1 VRVYELAKE
10 LGMPSKLLVARL
22 RALEIEVAGHMSS
35 ITPEQ
40 IAIVREKRAKEQQR
54 GPRLEKK
61 PTGSGRRKVD
71 PAARAAAQAKTDD
84 GKPKARVRVRH
95 KPKPE
100 PEATPKAVEQKL
112 AATTEVVEKTPT
124 KPAAT
129 KAAATPKPAPK
140 PTKEAP
146 AEPVSKV
153 RLKTMQKAEADRKQ
167 AEQKSEP
174 AKPELAKPIR
184 PTKLTPI
191 TTTSRDIKRPV
202 FSDKPT
208 DDKPEA
214 KKGSSKVLFRPETPL
229 TPEQMGLSEEQM
241 KAARGEESV
250 GKKKRSSRRRKRR
263 RRKSSSAMI
272 HELKT
277 RTKSRQ
283 KNKGAKKIK
292 ISRPLAPVE
301 LAELFKVNVDAI
313 MEKLEEWGEE
323 YGIVEEMGIDIAAM
337 VAEDLGFEPVL
348 PESDPEGAN
357 LTERPPIV
365 TVLGH
370 VDHGKTTLLDY
381 IRKAKVAEGEAGGIT
396 QHVGAYQVETKNG
409 AITFLDTPGH
419 EAFTAMRARGAEVTD
434 IVVLV
439 CAADDGVMPQT
450 VEAINHARAAEVEIV
465 VAVTKVD
472 RPEAD
477 RDKVRRQLAKYS
489 LNPEEWGGDTVFCDV
504 SGITGEGV
512 ENLLEILAIHTEMLE
527 LRSDANANPQGVIIE
542 SRIDKGRGVVA
553 TVVMTDGT
561 LKRGSSFVCGNQSG
575 KVRQMSDHLG
585 NLLNAVPPGAP
596 AEIQGFDGFP
606 EAGDTLVGVTNE
618 KAARSIAR
626 LRDDADRK
634 DKLQRAQRNKL
645 LDFLQPG
652 GIDEK
657 QKLPLIVKGDVNG
670 TVEAVIDSFTR
681 FENDEVELELVHSG
695 VGVVTEADVQLAS
708 ASKAVI
714 VGFSVRPDTKANKLA
729 QQLGVEIKLFKIIY
743 ELLDEVKAML
753 SGLLAPDIKE
763 EDLGRAEVRDT
774 FRVPKLGM
782 IAGCYLLTGL
792 ARRNAL
798 ARLVRDGKVV
808 YEGKVASLRRFK
820 DDVKEV
826 AEGYECGIGLER
838 FDDIHLGDVI
848 EIYKEVEV
856 SRSL

>member
-1 VRVYELAKE
+1 
-10 LGMPSKLLVARL
+10 MPSKLLVARM
-22 RALEIEVAGHMSS
+22 RALGIEVAGHMSS

-40 IAIVREKRAKEQQR
+40 IAIVREKRAKDQQR

-61 PTGSGRRKVD
+61 PSSSERRKAD
-71 PAARAAAQAKTDD
+71 PAARATARAKKDD

-100 PEATPKAVEQKL
+100 PEATP
-112 AATTEVVEKTPT
+112 TEVVEQKTAAEPTVEKTPAKDGKVAAS
-124 KPAAT
+124 KPAKKET
-129 KAAATPKPAPK
+129 PAA
-140 PTKEAP
+140 
-146 AEPVSKV
+146 PVSKV
-153 RLKTMQKAEADRKQ
+153 RLKTMQKAEAASKPKPA
-167 AEQKSEP
+167 AESKPKPDESAKSV
-174 AKPELAKPIR
+174 R

-202 FSDKPT
+202 FNNKST
-208 DDKPEA
+208 DDNKVA
-214 KKGSSKVLFRPETPL
+214 KKPGKSKVLYRPDTPL
-229 TPEQMGLSEEQM
+229 TPEQMGLSEDQM
-241 KAARGEESV
+241 KAARGEEPTH
-250 GKKKRSSRRRKRR
+250 KKKRSSRRRKRR

-283 KNKGAKKIK
+283 KEKGAKKVN

-301 LAELFKVNVDAI
+301 LAELFRVNVDVI

-337 VAEDLGFEPVL
+337 VAEELGFEPVL

-561 LKRGSSFVCGNQSG
+561 LKRGTAFVCGNQSG
-575 KVRQMSDHLG
+575 KIRQMSDHLG
-585 NLLNAVPPGAP
+585 NLLQEVPPGAP
-596 AEIQGFDGFP
+596 AEIQGFDGVP

-618 KAARSIAR
+618 KAARNIAR

-652 GIDEK
+652 GADEK

-708 ASKAVI
+708 ASNAVI

-743 ELLDEVKAML
+743 ELLDEVKALL

-763 EDLGRAEVRDT
+763 EELGRAEVRDT

-782 IAGCYLLTGL
+782 IAGCYMLEGL

-808 YEGKVASLRRFK
+808 YEGKLISLRRFK

>member
-1 VRVYELAKE
+1 MRVHELAKE
-10 LGMPSKLLVARL
+10 FGIPSKLLIARMH
-22 RALEIEVAGHMSS
+22 ALGIEVAGHMSTV
-35 ITPEQ
+35 TPEQ
-40 IAIVREKRAKEQQR
+40 ATALREKLAKDKQR
-54 GPRLEKK
+54 GPRLAKK
-61 PTGSGRRKVD
+61 PKSDSGRHRAD
-71 PAARAAAQAKTDD
+71 PVALAAERAKKGE
-84 GKPKARVRVRH
+84 GKPKARIRVRH
-95 KPKPE
+95 KPKVEPE
-100 PEATPKAVEQKL
+100 PVATEAVEVKPAPATEPKVAKTPAKKDKL
-112 AATTEVVEKTPT
+112 AAEKTT
-124 KPAAT
+124 RTAAIPE
-129 KAAATPKPAPK
+129 TPI
-140 PTKEAP
+140 
-146 AEPVSKV
+146 SKV
-153 RLKTMQKAEADRKQ
+153 RLKTIQVAEAARKP
-167 AEQKSEP
+167 APKPEA
-174 AKPELAKPIR
+174 AKPAESAKPTR

-202 FSDKPT
+202 FADKT
-208 DDKPEA
+208 GDKKDES
-214 KKGSSKVLFRPETPL
+214 KKGGSKVLYRPDTPL
-229 TPEQMGLSEEQM
+229 TPEQMGLSDDQM
-241 KAARGEESV
+241 KAARGEEPIR
-250 GKKKRSSRRRKRR
+250 KKKRPSRRKRRR

-277 RTKSRQ
+277 RTKSR
-283 KNKGAKKIK
+283 KKDTGAKKVK
-292 ISRPLAPVE
+292 IDRPLAPIE
-301 LAELFKVNVDAI
+301 LADLFHVNIDVI

-323 YGIVEEMGIDIAAM
+323 YGIVEEMGIDISATI
-337 VAEDLGFEPVL
+337 AEELGFEPIL
-348 PESDPEGAN
+348 PESDPEGKN

-396 QHVGAYQVETKNG
+396 QHVGAYQVQTKNG

-419 EAFTAMRARGAEVTD
+419 EAFTAMRARGAQVTD

-472 RPEAD
+472 RPDAD
-477 RDKVRRQLAKYS
+477 LDKVRRQLAKYS

-512 ENLLEILAIHTEMLE
+512 EHLLEILAIHTEMLE
-527 LRSDANANPQGVIIE
+527 LRSDANATPQGVIIE

-553 TVVMTDGT
+553 TVVITDGT

-575 KVRQMSDHLG
+575 KVRQMSDPTGKQLDE
-585 NLLNAVPPGAP
+585 VPPGAP
-596 AEIQGFDGFP
+596 AEIQGFDGIP
-606 EAGDTLVGVTNE
+606 EAGDSLIGVVNE

-626 LRDDADRK
+626 LREDAYRK

-645 LDFLQPG
+645 VDFLQPG
-652 GIDEK
+652 GINEK

-708 ASKAVI
+708 ASNAVI
-714 VGFSVRPDTKANKLA
+714 VGFSVRPDTKAGKLA

-743 ELLDEVKAML
+743 ELLDEVKALL
-753 SGLLAPDIKE
+753 SGLLAPDIKQV
-763 EDLGRAEVRDT
+763 DLGRAEVRDT
-774 FRVPKLGM
+774 FRVPKLGV
-782 IAGCYLLTGL
+782 IAGCYLLSGL

-848 EIYKEVEV
+848 EVYHEVEE